1 MNPSNGEI
9 MTIKNAALSLRIPL
23 GRADVPAVK
32 AVLGQVGI
40 VEGADYRGTPVI
52 ADAALYRAKAGG
64 RDRVAYAA
72 SEEGAGAP
80 VQNLDVSED
89 DDVRS
94 KEEENETRK
103 TLEEPEP

>member
-1 MNPSNGEI
+1 MNASNGEI
-9 MTIKNAALSLRIPL
+9 MTIKDAALSLRIPL

-52 ADAALYRAKAGG
+52 AAALYRAKAGG
-64 RDRVAYAA
+64 RNRVAYAA
-72 SEEGAGAP
+72 SEEWAGAP
-80 VQNLDVSED
+80 IQDLDVSED

-94 KEEENETRK
+94 KEKENETRK